1 MSGQVLVCCPECGST
16 NIVRHISGE
25 FECLSCGY
33 KWGEGRRYGHPR
45 TEEERRERHKERY
58 GTEELPPRGT
68 ARLWEKKRRVKAEEI
83 PLTTPAFLS
92 KVKRAYESGETTTYW
107 EWIIEPSPLYDGVF
121 TYLRDDELVRFFP
134 GELIRKMEYN
144 EEERCYVIKEET

>member
-33 KWGEGRRYGHPR
+33 KWWGEGRRYGHPR

-68 ARLWEKKRRVKAEEI
+68 ARDKEEA
-83 PLTTPAFLS
+83 LRQYRSKLLDTVNLLS
-92 KVKRAYESGETTTYW
+92 KLKDTYGSLQVMADTLGFEYDKSEFRRLYEEAFRQSIDVEKILSTHSR
-107 EWIIEPSPLYDGVF
+107 E
-121 TYLRDDELVRFFP
+121 
-134 GELIRKMEYN
+134 K
-144 EEERCYVIKEET
+144 